1 LKSRLDGLEAEPSGV
16 QQAVP
21 CGQEFLNTVE
31 VVLVN
36 VLRTALRSLD
46 GFSIAATRVLVAR
59 GPKAARKVISET
71 LHAATAPVQ
80 YDTPREYHSADV
92 FDLGRAF
99 SVDENLTFDGGSWVD
114 GCTAPHERF
123 LLAQLVR
130 FFKPK
135 TLLEV
140 GTYRGAATRL
150 LLDHLPSQATLY
162 TIDLPPNYDL
172 TEVRGA
178 SDEHLILNRDV
189 GVEYRGHSKAESVVQ
204 IFGNTFDHSTWQQ
217 VPDGI
222 DFAFIDASHT
232 YEAVRNDSEMVRRKS
247 TAGTVCVWHDYYET
261 DPRNPGEYG
270 VGKYVREQM
279 SVRDDVLVVL
289 GTCLA
294 MSIPVPTLLEV
305 EKRIPSFFPS
315 GDYSARFPQGAFPW
329 LHGPGIGEVA
339 KT

>member
-1 LKSRLDGLEAEPSGV
+1 MGK
-16 QQAVP
+16 
-21 CGQEFLNTVE
+21 
-31 VVLVN
+31 VLHK
-36 VLRTALRSLD
+36 ALRSLD
-46 GFSIAATRVLVAR
+46 GFSIAAARVLFAH
-59 GPKAARKVISET
+59 GPKAAREVISET
-71 LHAATAPVQ
+71 LHAAAAPVQ
-80 YDTPREYHSADV
+80 SHAPTQYHTADV

-99 SVDENLTFDGGSWVD
+99 SVEENLTFDGGSWVD

-140 GTYRGAATRL
+140 GTYRGATTRL
-150 LLDHLPSQATLY
+150 LLDHLPSQAKLY
-162 TIDLPPNYDL
+162 TIDLPPNYEL
-172 TEVRGA
+172 ANVQAA
-178 SDEHLILNRDV
+178 SDQHLILNRDV
-189 GVEYRGHSKAESVVQ
+189 GVEYRGHPKAQSVIQ
-204 IFGNTFDHSTWQQ
+204 IFGNTFDPSTWQQ

-232 YEAVRNDSEMVRRKS
+232 YEAVRNDTERVRRKS
-247 TAGTVCVWHDYYET
+247 AAGAVCVWHDYYET

-279 SVRDDVLVVL
+279 SVRDDVLIVL

-305 EKRIPSFFPS
+305 EKRISSFFPS
-315 GDYSARFPQGAFPW
+315 GNYSARFPQGAFPW
-329 LHGPGIGEVA
+329 LRSPGKQTGL
-339 KT
+339 